1 MEPRSTCDAVGGWPF
16 KKASTSVFRWREAGG
31 REREMGCRSPVIGFI
46 TGEIW
51 SGRWSLGLRVGGL
64 GEGSRIRLAVG
75 AETAH
80 ERSRAE
86 PLCLY
91 AGRPRRGRVRRDALS
106 RPTSCPGRQRS
117 PSPCHGSGG
126 WGGGRG
132 KGAGCHPG
140 GAEVG
145 ARAFRSMPPGWERL
159 PLQGLADCLCTA
171 FLFATPAS
179 RALPWPRPA
188 PRSVSDRV

>member
-1 MEPRSTCDAVGGWPF
+1 
-16 KKASTSVFRWREAGG
+16 
-31 REREMGCRSPVIGFI
+31 MGCRSPVIGFI

-91 AGRPRRGRVRRDALS
+91 AGRPRRGCVPRDALS
-106 RPTSCPGRQRS
+106 RPTSCPPPPAMAVVGGEGAEGRGLGVILGEPRS
-117 PSPCHGSGG
+117 GQEPSARCPRDGKGSPC
-126 WGGGRG
+126 RG
-132 KGAGCHPG
+132 QRTVCVQPSFLPLLPPEPCPG
-140 GAEVG
+140 PGLLLG
-145 ARAFRSMPPGWERL
+145 AFRTECDGGIKRICLETL
-159 PLQGLADCLCTA
+159 PSDPEDCS
-171 FLFATPAS
+171 FDVIRKP
-179 RALPWPRPA
+179 
-188 PRSVSDRV
+188 